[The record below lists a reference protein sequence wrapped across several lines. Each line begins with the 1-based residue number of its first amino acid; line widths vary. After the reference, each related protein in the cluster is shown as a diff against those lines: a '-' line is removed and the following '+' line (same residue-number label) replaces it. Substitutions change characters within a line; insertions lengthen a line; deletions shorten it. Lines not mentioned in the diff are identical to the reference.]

1 LASYLAALRP
11 GGYDHRPVGD
21 GFAPGSDPLAALV
34 AYLANACWSLAN
46 DPSLPMDKLLFW
58 LGIGAAQKSA
68 GSKPPVQ
75 RNWVMSL
82 VIGALVAAVMIVGMF
97 LLLVSQK
104 L

>member
-1 LASYLAALRP
+1 VVERLT
-11 GGYDHRPVGD
+11 
-21 GFAPGSDPLAALV
+21 PGSDPLAALV

-46 DPSLPMDKLLFW
+46 NPSLPMDKLLFW

-68 GSKPPVQ
+68 GSKPIDS
-75 RNWVMSL
+75 RNWVVSL